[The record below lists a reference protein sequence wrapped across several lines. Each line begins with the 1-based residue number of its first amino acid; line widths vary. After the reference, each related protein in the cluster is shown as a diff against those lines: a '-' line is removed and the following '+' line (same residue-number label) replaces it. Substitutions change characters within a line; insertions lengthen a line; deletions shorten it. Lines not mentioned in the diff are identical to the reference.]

1 MMRTILTNIVSWRYN
16 DFEFDICIG
25 ILIAIRSRKLMG
37 QAKDGQLIIPATLG
51 AGHRTETA
59 KHAKIGN

>member
-1 MMRTILTNIVSWRYN
+1 MT
-16 DFEFDICIG
+16 EFDICIG

-37 QAKDGQLIIPATLG
+37 QAKDGQLIILATLG